1 MNIFEVIDKTTSR
14 IEPFHSRYFSDAL
27 EESFKG
33 DQSLFSKF
41 WSMATEN
48 DSGWPIPSAVEVT
61 AEYVL
66 DSGRVDI
73 VIVDTSMSRCLAIE
87 IKTSESSTTEGQ
99 LSKYHSSLENLG
111 KFSDIRMVYLT
122 PFNSGNSNGEL
133 TNSILEFRLFA
144 EISRNS
150 VHLSWL
156 DIASIDWTGGGEL
169 WEQHREYIRS
179 AICVKRDSSQRLLDA
194 FFSPLE
200 LAKFWDDVASA
211 GGAVG
216 AGVIDLSSISD
227 IKRFIGAI
235 RALID
240 SPRNLN
246 TRVRVNRI
254 SDEVIARNRNSVHSE
269 LHSSIMALCDEYPW
283 AWAQGK
289 KNYGLRV
296 ARTGISGGLSLCTF
310 GDSSVRIGQSR

>member
-1 MNIFEVIDKTTSR
+1 MNIFEVIDKTTRS

-27 EESFKG
+27 EASFKG

-41 WSMATEN
+41 WSMATES

-73 VIVDTSMSRCLAIE
+73 VIVDTVMSRCLAIE

-99 LSKYHSSLENLG
+99 LTKYQSSLENLG
-111 KFSDIRMVYLT
+111 KFSEVRMVYLT
-122 PFNSGNSNGEL
+122 PFNIENSNGEL
-133 TNSILEFRLFA
+133 TNSILEFKSFA

-156 DIASIDWTGGGEL
+156 EIASIDWIDGGEL
-169 WEQHREYIRS
+169 WQQHREYIRN
-179 AICVKRDSSQRLLDA
+179 AICVKRDSSQRQLDA

-200 LAKFWDDVASA
+200 LATFWDDVASA
-211 GGAVG
+211 GGPVG
-216 AGVIDLSSISD
+216 AGVIDLASISD
-227 IKRFIGAI
+227 IQRFVGAI
-235 RALID
+235 RSLIN

-246 TRVRVNRI
+246 TSVRINRI
-254 SDEVIARNRNSVHSE
+254 SDEVIARNRSSVHCE
-269 LHSSIMALCDEYPW
+269 LHNSIMALCDEYPW
-283 AWAQGK
+283 VWVQGK

-296 ARTGISGGLSLCTF
+296 ARPGISGGLSLCTF
-310 GDSSVRIGQSR
+310 GDSSVRIGQLR